1 MRNITIIEKEHWP
14 GEYFFRLSNHHTIRI
29 SEFPELDEWHIWAED
44 ETGKT
49 YEPLHPFYETFR
61 EAKSHLDYAIQKI
74 QNMEN
79 KNEI

>member
-1 MRNITIIEKEHWP
+1 M
-14 GEYFFRLSNHHTIRI
+14 
-29 SEFPELDEWHIWAED
+29 WAED

-79 KNEI
+79 KNVDL